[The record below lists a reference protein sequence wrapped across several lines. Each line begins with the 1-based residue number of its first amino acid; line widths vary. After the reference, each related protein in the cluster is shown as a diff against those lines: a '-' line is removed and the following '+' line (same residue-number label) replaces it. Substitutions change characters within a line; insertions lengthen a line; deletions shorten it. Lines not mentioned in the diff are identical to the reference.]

1 MALQKVV
8 HILCNAGG
16 ISAVLSYTLPKR
28 KQEVC
33 RILVLEQEVDFINED
48 KGLLTFS
55 TVLCNTVQNR
65 VEDDKHTD
73 RHKLLAEVKNVITD
87 KSVIRIN
94 IGWLCKGIQRTVS
107 KQLDSKGDFL
117 CFRLVL
123 FQKLRTKILQGRNS
137 TGISSLLIVSV
148 NTCRTTVDDRFLLC
162 SEVCTADKLFA
173 KGHNE
178 LGFQDNR
185 VCSVA
190 VFLVHIHR
198 IDMARRSSGNI
209 DYFAAESF
217 YKLRILSLRVYDNN
231 ICIGGKNDIFNF
243 TLCRKGFS
251 AAGYAENKRVAVE

>member
-1 MALQKVV
+1 M
-8 HILCNAGG
+8 
-16 ISAVLSYTLPKR
+16 
-28 KQEVC
+28 
-33 RILVLEQEVDFINED
+33 
-48 KGLLTFS
+48 
-55 TVLCNTVQNR
+55 
-65 VEDDKHTD
+65 
-73 RHKLLAEVKNVITD
+73 
-87 KSVIRIN
+87 
-94 IGWLCKGIQRTVS
+94 S